1 MKAKTI
7 YNNDTFYTDAP
18 PEVEKEFAR
27 VEVVDDFLP
36 SPDELVFR
44 TNDEIMVSID
54 SNSLAF
60 FRRYAQKK
68 NTSYQNI
75 ISNVLQKY
83 ALQHAKML

>member
-1 MKAKTI
+1 MKTKTI
-7 YNNDTFYTDAP
+7 YSYDTFYTDAP

-27 VEVVDDFLP
+27 AKIIDDFLP
-36 SPDELVFR
+36 SPNELVFKK
-44 TNDEIMVSID
+44 NDEVTVSID

-68 NTSYQNI
+68 NTSYQNL